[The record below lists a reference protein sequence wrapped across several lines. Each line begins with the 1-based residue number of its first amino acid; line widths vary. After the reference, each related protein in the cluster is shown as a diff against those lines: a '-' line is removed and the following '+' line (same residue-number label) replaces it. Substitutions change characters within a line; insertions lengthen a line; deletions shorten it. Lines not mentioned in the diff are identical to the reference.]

1 MKKTLLSAIAIIG
14 ITSGV
19 SLAAQNNEL
28 VTKEVPTHETH
39 HIAAAETNGDTPAV
53 HHQMAKSMG
62 NMQGHGEMRGKSSMM
77 DHGKMGEKSK
87 MMSHGMMGGKKK
99 MMKDHSMKCGMS
111 GEMEHGKKGGH
122 NGMKAHGMSGIG
134 FHMPGQE
141 SWTTEQT
148 ELFLANTGDI
158 RKELIVKRYEISEAK
173 RDKNTTPDQL
183 GKLDKELIEIR
194 TKLQNKALEIN
205 AS

>member
-14 ITSGV
+14 ITSSV
-19 SLAAQNNEL
+19 SFAAQNTQL
-28 VTKEVPTHETH
+28 VTEAPQKHETH
-39 HIAAAETNGDTPAV
+39 HIATIETNGDTPAV
-53 HHQMAKSMG
+53 HHQMAQSTG
-62 NMQGHGEMRGKSSMM
+62 DMQGHGEMSG
-77 DHGKMGEKSK
+77 KSK
-87 MMSHGMMGGKKK
+87 MMGHGMMGGKKK
-99 MMKDHSMKCGMS
+99 MMKNHSMKCGMS
-111 GEMEHGKKGGH
+111 GEMEHGKKAGH
-122 NGMKAHGMSGIG
+122 GGMKAHGMMEIG
-134 FHMPGQE
+134 FHMAGQE

-148 ELFLANTGDI
+148 GLFLANTVDI
-158 RKELIVKRYEISEAK
+158 RKELVVKRYEISEAK